1 MISSEISEAIVS
13 YVDFEYAEDLNNR
26 SLIRYVFTL
35 YGSVTSWKA
44 TLQFT
49 IALSTTKVE
58 YMATTKELKEVIL
71 LRGLVSD
78 LGLQQELTI
87 VYCDSQSVIHLMK
100 NQIFHDRTNVLMS
113 KCILSTMWLH
123 RMLFQWKRSL

>member
-1 MISSEISEAIVS
+1 M
-13 YVDFEYAEDLNNR
+13 
-26 SLIRYVFTL
+26 

-113 KCILSTMWLH
+113 KCILSTM
-123 RMLFQWKRSL
+123 